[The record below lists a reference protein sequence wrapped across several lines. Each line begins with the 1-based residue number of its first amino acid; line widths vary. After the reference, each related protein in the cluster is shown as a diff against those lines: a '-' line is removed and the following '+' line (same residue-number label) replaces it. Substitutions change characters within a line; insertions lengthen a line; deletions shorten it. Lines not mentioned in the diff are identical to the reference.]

1 MQKVRARRFIFHL
14 SFGCNCDVLFV
25 LLSFRGVVFCFVFGS
40 LHLGFR
46 LGPIRLL
53 VVFHRRLYDRQSF
66 ERARQERK
74 KKMLVVN
81 FAP

>member
-14 SFGCNCDVLFV
+14 SFGRNCDVLFV

-40 LHLGFR
+40 LHLGFLLGFR

-53 VVFHRRLYDRQSF
+53 KNCWL
-66 ERARQERK
+66 
-74 KKMLVVN
+74 
-81 FAP
+81 